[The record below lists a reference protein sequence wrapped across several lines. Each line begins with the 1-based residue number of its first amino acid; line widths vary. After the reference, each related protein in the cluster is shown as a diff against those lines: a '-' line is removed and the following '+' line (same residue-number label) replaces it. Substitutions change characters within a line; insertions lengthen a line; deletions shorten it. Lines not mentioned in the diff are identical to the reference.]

1 MPNATKTL
9 HTFEMEYLLIKRNY
23 RDKPSD
29 ELAQKMA
36 LLQTEMRQAIE
47 EVEDPRLRKDYAH
60 ALRRMEVGWGFL
72 GQAPI
77 KADPPLLLLGPDW
90 GSEY

>member
-9 HTFEMEYLLIKRNY
+9 HTFEMEYLLLKRNY
-23 RDKPSD
+23 RDKPSE

-36 LLQTEMRQAIE
+36 LLQAEMQQAIE
-47 EVEDPRLRKDYAH
+47 TVEDPRLRKDYIH

-77 KADPPLLLLGPDW
+77 KADPPLLRLDPSW
-90 GSEY
+90 GSDY